1 MLYFTNYTPLPT
13 SFSFCLKLF
22 CIFLCIVIFSDV
34 GWLVCFKEWIIFSK
48 LWWQPGKLHFT
59 FILIN
64 HILQAL
70 AAAKNWT
77 FCIIIFSDFYWL
89 ILKGGSYSQNYGGG
103 QVSNALSFYT
113 SLLTT
118 FSVCSK
124 LGFLYHNFL
133 WCCSFH
139 MF

>member
-1 MLYFTNYTPLPT
+1 
-13 SFSFCLKLF
+13 
-22 CIFLCIVIFSDV
+22 
-34 GWLVCFKEWIIFSK
+34 LVCFKEWIIFSK

-103 QVSNALSFYT
+103 QVSNALFVFLYIT
-113 SLLTT
+113 PYNLQLLLKIG
-118 FSVCSK
+118 FSVS
-124 LGFLYHNFL
+124 
-133 WCCSFH
+133 
-139 MF
+139 